1 MALFALSDTH
11 LSLSVDKPMNI
22 FGSRWTDHH
31 KKIELAWN
39 SMVKEEDTVVIG
51 GDISWGIDL
60 EEAKSDLLFI
70 ANLTGKKI
78 FVKGNHDLWW
88 NSLTKINNLF
98 DELGITNID
107 LLQNNYFKRDGF
119 LICGTRGWYV
129 DPSNSPKDT
138 SFEKLIKREA
148 ARLEMSIQSSLNDD
162 GERIVFLHFPPVFQD
177 FVYRELIDVLHKY
190 GVKRCFYGHLH
201 GMYKIPKE
209 FAFEGIEFTLVSADY
224 LNFVPFLIKLS

>member
-39 SMVKEEDTVVIG
+39 SMVKDTDTVVIG

-60 EEAKSDLLFI
+60 EEAKNDLLFI
-70 ANLTGKKI
+70 ENLTGKKI

-88 NSLTKINNLF
+88 NSLTKIQNLF
-98 DELGITNID
+98 DELGITSIE

-148 ARLEMSIQSSLNDD
+148 ARLEMSIQSSLNDE
-162 GERIVFLHFPPVFQD
+162 GERVVFLHFPPVFQD

-190 GVKRCFYGHLH
+190 DVKRCFYGHLH
-201 GMYKIPKE
+201 GMYKIPRE
-209 FAFEGIEFTLVSADY
+209 FTFEDIEFTLVSADF

>member
-11 LSLSVDKPMNI
+11 LSHSVDKPMNI

-39 SMVKEEDTVVIG
+39 SMVKDTDTVVIG

-70 ANLTGKKI
+70 EKLTGKKI

-88 NSLTKINNLF
+88 NSLTKIGNLF
-98 DELGITNID
+98 DELGITSIE

-119 LICGTRGWYV
+119 LICGTRGWFV

-148 ARLEMSIQSSLNDD
+148 ARLEMSILSSINDE

-177 FVYRELIDVLHKY
+177 FVYRELIEVLHKY
-190 GVKRCFYGHLH
+190 GIKRCFY
-201 GMYKIPKE
+201 
-209 FAFEGIEFTLVSADY
+209 
-224 LNFVPFLIKLS
+224 

>member
-39 SMVKEEDTVVIG
+39 SMVKDTDTVVIG

-60 EEAKSDLLFI
+60 EEAKNDLLFI
-70 ANLTGKKI
+70 DKLTGKKI

-88 NSLTKINNLF
+88 NSLTKIQNLF
-98 DELGITNID
+98 DKLGITSIE

-148 ARLEMSIQSSLNDD
+148 ARLEMSIQSSLNDE
-162 GERIVFLHFPPVFQD
+162 GERVVFLHFPPVFQD

-190 GVKRCFYGHLH
+190 DVKRCFYGHLH
-201 GMYKIPKE
+201 GMYKILRE
-209 FAFEGIEFTLVSADY
+209 FTFEDIEFTLVSADF